1 MLAKELAE
9 KATDIVRSYLEGKL
23 SPVLSE
29 ISNFK
34 NSLDEKANKAEVE
47 TTLRDA
53 LKAYAPLDLALFESR
68 LGEVKA
74 AIPEAVK
81 GDPGKDAEPL
91 EFVVA
96 SPEQESYPVGTHA
109 AFNGGLWKATELTE
123 GLKGWECLVDGVKE
137 TRIEPTEDP
146 RTFIAKTVFASGN
159 VQESKMYVP
168 AIIYKGV
175 YENGSAYTTGDTVT
189 YKGSLWHCNE
199 PTEVSPG
206 DGKAWT
212 LAVKRGQDAKGS

>member
-23 SPVLSE
+23 APALSE

-34 NSLDEKANKAEVE
+34 KSLDEKVNKAEVE

-74 AIPEAVK
+74 AIPGAVK
-81 GDPGKDAEPL
+81 GEPGKDAEPL
-91 EFVVA
+91 EFVIA
-96 SPEQESYPVGTHA
+96 SPEQKSYPAGTHA
-109 AFNGGLWKATELTE
+109 SFNGGLWKATESTE
-123 GLKGWECLVDGVKE
+123 GLKGWECLVDGIKE
-137 TRIEPTEDP
+137 TRMEPTEDP
-146 RTFIAKTVFASGN
+146 RTFVAKTVFASGA
-159 VQESKMYVP
+159 VQESKLYVP

-175 YENGSAYTTGDTVT
+175 YENGASYTTGDTVT

-199 PTEVSPG
+199 PTEASPG
-206 DGKAWT
+206 DGKTWT
-212 LAVKRGQDAKGS
+212 LAVKKGQDAKGS